1 MNETVRRN
9 LAMNLLMTAQICTS
23 GSFNVSSRFFHHAGL
38 LLASKQTST
47 STMFSPVLFLS
58 SSVPLL
64 VLLLLSCCSSLAK
77 LQIPQCSRTSLV
89 TGVMRSVNLD
99 TTEMTMTTTM
109 QTQIG
114 LHETGCFFVNLH
126 PDNLISLNDTMEE
139 SILTSNTSLL
149 HTLRYES
156 THQLYPVRQQY
167 IFAIPEIDSDCI
179 CDCPGGDDHCAVDY
193 AYKNC
198 TGDNR
203 GAFCVHTY
211 HPHQSAAGCQL
222 AGEADICCKLIV
234 KPYQN
239 RRYVAVYIG
248 QPLTVATF
256 HYQLYSKQQHDQ
268 WQMLHDQR
276 FQAITGQSQRVQL
289 DQAGLQLQLGD
300 LKPVWQLKEGM
311 YVFDLNGDNFTLRH
325 GLPINRFHEY
335 SSHKLGWL
343 RWQSAEKRWTV
354 RNGRIKLQAAHF
366 VQTVNCLA
374 QEYAETY
381 NADFYVPGKDNGE
394 KAFFVGHPVQ
404 ETERWIRTLELVD
417 RSSTSRQISVEQNQS
432 PAISITLS
440 FNSTVGMTVLYHGSE
455 LGEFVATIHLD
466 SHSNRFINI
475 TAMNC
480 KGTLI
485 GQLYRSNMQQTTELV
500 FSSYVG
506 GEDRLQNSTI
516 RIGAPATVNGSRWLC
531 LQPYEK
537 PKLQKCRWATFSA
550 QPLPKV
556 ELPHRWTQAQG
567 HCTDCNQISV
577 NNFLKYLNP
586 ANWTQGVNG
595 WSEALAVG
603 LEVAFYLL
611 LAVILWAVC
620 RRLICPV
627 LRWTVCGNGRNN
639 ANKM

>member
-1 MNETVRRN
+1 LLRFVPHHQQWQLQLQLQHQLTIFPSRWRN
-9 LAMNLLMTAQICTS
+9 MKNDTI
-23 GSFNVSSRFFHHAGL
+23 SF
-38 LLASKQTST
+38 K
-47 STMFSPVLFLS
+47 TMFSPVLFLS
-58 SSVPLL
+58 SSVILL
-64 VLLLLSCCSSLAK
+64 LLLLLLSCCSSSTSLAK

-126 PDNLISLNDTMEE
+126 PDNRISLNDTMEE

-256 HYQLYSKQQHDQ
+256 HYQLYSKQHYDDE
-268 WQMLHDQR
+268 WKMLHDQR
-276 FQAITGQSQRVQL
+276 FQAVSGQSQRVQL

-311 YVFDLNGDNFTLRH
+311 YVFYLNDDNFTLRH
-325 GLPINRFHEY
+325 GVPINRFHEY

-381 NADFYVPGKDNGE
+381 NADFYVPGKENGE
-394 KAFFVGHPVQ
+394 KPFFVGHPVE

-417 RSSTSRQISVEQNQS
+417 RSSTSRQISVEQNES
-432 PAISITLS
+432 PAISIMLS

-485 GQLYRSNMQQTTELV
+485 GQLYRSNMQETTELV

-603 LEVAFYLL
+603 LEKKL
-611 LAVILWAVC
+611 
-620 RRLICPV
+620 
-627 LRWTVCGNGRNN
+627 
-639 ANKM
+639 

>member
-9 LAMNLLMTAQICTS
+9 LAMNLLAHGCSDFYHHHQQLQL
-23 GSFNVSSRFFHHAGL
+23 SSRWRNLNSSHGWHESFH
-38 LLASKQTST
+38 
-47 STMFSPVLFLS
+47 FSNVLTTFLS
-58 SSVPLL
+58 SSSAQLL
-64 VLLLLSCCSSLAK
+64 FIIIIIISSCCK

-126 PDNLISLNDTMEE
+126 PDNRLSLNDTVEE

-198 TGDNR
+198 TGDNHS
-203 GAFCVHTY
+203 AFCVHTY

-222 AGEADICCKLIV
+222 AGEADICCKLVV

-239 RRYVAVYIG
+239 RRYVAVQIG

-256 HYQLYSKQQHDQ
+256 HYQLYSKQHYDQ

-276 FQAITGQSQRVQL
+276 FQAVSGQSQRVQL

-300 LKPVWQLKEGM
+300 LKPIWQLKEGM
-311 YVFDLNGDNFTLRH
+311 YVFDLNDENFTLRH
-325 GLPINRFHEY
+325 GVPINRFHEY
-335 SSHKLGWL
+335 SGHKLGWL
-343 RWQSAEKRWTV
+343 RWQSADKRWTV

-381 NADFYVPGKDNGE
+381 NADFYVPSKENGQ
-394 KAFFVGHPVQ
+394 KPFFLGHPVEQ
-404 ETERWIRTLELVD
+404 TERWIRTVKLVD
-417 RSSTSRQISVEQNQS
+417 RSSTSRQIQVEQNQS
-432 PAISITLS
+432 PPISILLS

-466 SHSNRFINI
+466 AHSNRFINI

-485 GQLYRSNMQQTTELV
+485 GQLYRSNRQETTELV

-567 HCTDCNQISV
+567 HCTD
-577 NNFLKYLNP
+577 
-586 ANWTQGVNG
+586 GVNG
-595 WSEALAVG
+595 WSEAMAVG

-611 LAVILWAVC
+611 LAVILCAVC

-627 LRWTVCGNGRNN
+627 LRWTICGNGRTN
-639 ANKM
+639 ANKL

>member
-23 GSFNVSSRFFHHAGL
+23 GSFNL

-156 THQLYPVRQQY
+156 THQLYPEVMTTARL
-167 IFAIPEIDSDCI
+167 IMLTKIALATTEEHS
-179 CDCPGGDDHCAVDY
+179 A
-193 AYKNC
+193 C
-198 TGDNR
+198 TPIIRTSRLLD
-203 GAFCVHTY
+203 
-211 HPHQSAAGCQL
+211 
-222 AGEADICCKLIV
+222 
-234 KPYQN
+234 PYQN

>member
-1 MNETVRRN
+1 
-9 LAMNLLMTAQICTS
+9 
-23 GSFNVSSRFFHHAGL
+23 
-38 LLASKQTST
+38 
-47 STMFSPVLFLS
+47 MFSPVLFLS

-440 FNSTVGMTVLYHGSE
+440 FNKMC
-455 LGEFVATIHLD
+455 IRD
-466 SHSNRFINI
+466 
-475 TAMNC
+475 
-480 KGTLI
+480 
-485 GQLYRSNMQQTTELV
+485 
-500 FSSYVG
+500 
-506 GEDRLQNSTI
+506 STI